1 MISYLVA
8 FSFSGTKW
16 NLLLTLSFFC
26 WHECPRSLAQNSRK
40 APLWKRFSLA
50 RSMALSVGLLFL
62 WKAVLLKDAYS
73 LTGWITLWNMTT
85 KKKQRETQCIFFCLF
100 LNTKMLPFSYAGFLM
115 TCHPMVTPFSLNSL
129 VPPHFPSLS
138 DKGWPAGQSVW
149 GFHTIHRGYVA
160 VAITVALGR
169 FSPLKLR
176 ENMCLVACLVSKH
189 SN

>member
-73 LTGWITLWNMTT
+73 LTGWITLWNTTT
-85 KKKQRETQCIFFCLF
+85 KKKKTKRDTVHIFLF
-100 LNTKMLPFSYAGFLM
+100 IFKHKNASFFICWVFNDLPSHSY
-115 TCHPMVTPFSLNSL
+115 SL
-129 VPPHFPSLS
+129 FPKLTGS
-138 DKGWPAGQSVW
+138 
-149 GFHTIHRGYVA
+149 
-160 VAITVALGR
+160 
-169 FSPLKLR
+169 SPLSQSLR
-176 ENMCLVACLVSKH
+176 QRLASRAVCVGISH
-189 SN
+189 HT